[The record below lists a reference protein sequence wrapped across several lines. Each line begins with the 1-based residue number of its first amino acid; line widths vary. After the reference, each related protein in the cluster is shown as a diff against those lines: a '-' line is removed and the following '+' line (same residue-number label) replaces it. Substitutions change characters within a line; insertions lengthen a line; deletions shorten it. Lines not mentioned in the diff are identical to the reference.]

1 MSGLVRAPRRPPG
14 WVAPGP
20 PSRLLAGD
28 WPGPDEDL
36 CWLTGDWRIFQRT
49 DGHRFSLDD
58 VVTAWFAGKLG
69 AAGAGR
75 LLDLGCGIG
84 SVLLMMA
91 WQFPERHLLGVEA
104 QAVSAA
110 LARRSIALN
119 GAQAQVLDAD
129 FREADFAGERFA
141 LVTGTPPYFP
151 RGTGVESDH
160 VQRGP
165 CRFEHRGG
173 VEAYCQ
179 VAARVLAEGAAFV
192 GCAPARDAERVEAA
206 ARSAGLVLVR
216 YREVV
221 GREGK
226 PPLFAVFAMRREGEL
241 MRESPLVVRDR
252 HSRRTEEFIAL
263 RADMGMPP

>member
-1 MSGLVRAPRRPPG
+1 MGIVRAPRRPPG

-20 PSRLLAGD
+20 PAGLTTAD

-58 VVTAWFAGKLG
+58 LVTAWFAGKVG
-69 AAGAGR
+69 AVGAGR

-91 WQFPERHLLGVEA
+91 WQFPERRVIGVEA
-104 QAVSAA
+104 QAVSVG

-119 GAQAQVLDAD
+119 AARAEVREGD
-129 FREADFAGERFA
+129 FREVGFGSEKFA

-160 VQRGP
+160 VQRAP

-173 VEAYCQ
+173 VEAYCE
-179 VAARVLAEGAAFV
+179 VAATVLAEGAAFV
-192 GCAPARDAERVEAA
+192 GCAPARDAERVAA
-206 ARSAGLVLVR
+206 AGRSAGLKVVR
-216 YREVV
+216 YREVI

-226 PPLFAVFAMRREGEL
+226 PPLFAVFAMRVEGEL
-241 MRESPLVVRDR
+241 VEEAPLVVRHRDG
-252 HSRRTEEFIAL
+252 RRTEELIAL